1 MEEIITPKPY
11 TAIIKTTLIVLLI
24 IAASIVFLN
33 KIISNEMLLYG
44 NIGIAILGIIYCF
57 IKYIAMKFERITI
70 MDSGIRYTRGILSK
84 KEYIF
89 PYSKISETS
98 FHQSF
103 FERIVGCG
111 TIKVDTPGGSEMA
124 MVVREIAAS
133 DGRKVLEKVN
143 VKQR

>member
-11 TAIIKTTLIVLLI
+11 TAIIKTALIVLI
-24 IAASIVFLN
+24 VVAASIFFLN
-33 KIISNEMLLYG
+33 KIISSEMLLYG
-44 NIGIAILGIIYCF
+44 NVGIIALGIGYCI
-57 IKYIAMKFERITI
+57 IKYIAMKFEKITI
-70 MDSGIRYTRGILSK
+70 MDNGIRYTRGILSK

-124 MVVREIAAS
+124 MVVREIAKV